1 MKQYANKGRVGGQSE
16 SYYVVKIDAP
26 PGVEVPGG
34 CYVTVQSGPHVGLSI
49 AYTHL
54 KDPKPRAHTL
64 PDIVFLPSHATVLS
78 LDEKVALK
86 PYLLAR
92 ALDVDSARIQRDQ
105 RGSTSG
111 GVGKRSAPVPPS
123 RDVHGLKTP
132 PGKMAPP
139 VQVIDSMEK
148 GVEGQDP
155 KRPRLG
161 KLSPKA
167 LFPDEKKTNE
177 GDQAQGSLA
186 DNMSALRAAC
196 TARLMWMI
204 SNQQRY
210 QMAHPP
216 QQPPAA
222 MKEEEKNTRE
232 LEKEDSKIDIESVED
247 KEESACV
254 EGNEHSEEKGDD
266 LRRDDEQDCND
277 AA

>member
-1 MKQYANKGRVGGQSE
+1 MHMKQYANKGRGGGQNE

-49 AYTHL
+49 AYSHL
-54 KDPKPRAHTL
+54 KDPKPKAHTL

-78 LDEKVALK
+78 LDEKVSLK

-92 ALDVDSARIQRDQ
+92 ASDVDSARIQRDQ

-111 GVGKRSAPVPPS
+111 GVGKRNAPAPPS
-123 RDVHGLKTP
+123 RDVHALKTP

-167 LFPDEKKTNE
+167 LFPDETKANE
-177 GDQAQGSLA
+177 GDQAQGSLG

-216 QQPPAA
+216 QQPAA
-222 MKEEEKNTRE
+222 AIKEDGNTTTRE
-232 LEKEDSKIDIESVED
+232 IEKEDSKIDIESVD
-247 KEESACV
+247 DDEEPDCV
-254 EGNEHSEEKGDD
+254 EGKEHTKEKDDD
-266 LRRDDEQDCND
+266 LRRDDDEQED
-277 AA
+277 

>member
-1 MKQYANKGRVGGQSE
+1 MKQYSNKRKIGGQND

-34 CYVTVQSGPHVGLSI
+34 CYVTVQSGPHADVSV
-49 AYTHL
+49 AYSHL
-54 KDPKPRAHTL
+54 RDPKPRAHTL
-64 PDIVFLPSHATVLS
+64 PDIVFLPSSATVFS
-78 LDEKVALK
+78 LDEKVSVK
-86 PYLLAR
+86 PYLLAL
-92 ALDVDSARIQRDQ
+92 ASDVDSARIQRDQ

-111 GVGKRSAPVPPS
+111 GVGKRSAPPPPS
-123 RDVHGLKTP
+123 RAMYGLNTP

-148 GVEGQDP
+148 GVAVEEGQDP

-167 LFPDEKKTNE
+167 LFPDEKKMNT
-177 GDQAQGSLA
+177 GDQGQGSLA

-216 QQPPAA
+216 PQQMVADV
-222 MKEEEKNTRE
+222 KEEDKKKDHTQPVI
-232 LEKEDSKIDIESVED
+232 ED
-247 KEESACV
+247 AARV
-254 EGNEHSEEKGDD
+254 EGNEHPKKAGTNEPDEKADK
-266 LRRDDEQDCND
+266 
-277 AA
+277 